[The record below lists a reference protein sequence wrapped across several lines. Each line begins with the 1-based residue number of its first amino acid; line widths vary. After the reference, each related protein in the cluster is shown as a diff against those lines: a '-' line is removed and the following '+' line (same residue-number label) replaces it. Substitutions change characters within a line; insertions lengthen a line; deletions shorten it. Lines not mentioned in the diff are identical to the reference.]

1 MKDFDLDTVFGWPP
15 RAPDDEEN
23 EPKRFYG
30 VTTGRVIN
38 LIDPMF
44 LGRVQVQLP
53 FIVFLDLSPWA
64 RIATPM
70 SGVLCGVSF
79 LPQIG
84 DEVLVAFEQGDV
96 NVPYVIGS
104 LWNGFAP
111 PIPNIPV
118 PDSPVRTSYTIRTLT
133 GNQILMVE
141 APPMIEILAPL
152 AGQSITM
159 TNAGTTIVSSTT
171 VEVVVGGATLI
182 VSPAGVQV
190 AGATITLAATTAL
203 NLTAPAINITA
214 SADCNITGAMVMINP

>member
-1 MKDFDLDTVFGWPP
+1 MSTAIADWPP
-15 RAPDDEEN
+15 ESPSDEEQ

-38 LIDPMF
+38 LMDLMQ

-53 FIVFLDLSPWA
+53 FIDALDLSPWA

-70 SGVLCGVSF
+70 TGVLCGVSF

-84 DEVLVAFEQGDV
+84 DEVLVAFEQGDT
-96 NVPYVIGS
+96 NVPYIIGS

-111 PIPNIPV
+111 PLPNFPV
-118 PDSPVRTSYTIRTLT
+118 PDSPVRTSYSIRTLT

-141 APPMIEILAPL
+141 APPMVEILAPL

-159 TNAGTTIVSSTT
+159 TNAGTQVISTT
-171 VEVVVGGATLI
+171 GVEIVVAGATI
-182 VSPAGVQV
+182 AVTAAGIQI

-203 NLTAPAINITA
+203 NLTAPTINMTA
-214 SADCNITGAMVMINP
+214 AAECTITGAMVIINP

>member
-1 MKDFDLDTVFGWPP
+1 MNLDTLLGWPP
-15 RAPDDEEN
+15 PMPGDEEK

-53 FIVFLDLSPWA
+53 FIDFLDLSPWA

-70 SGVLCGVSF
+70 SGPICGVSF

-111 PIPNIPV
+111 PLPNFPV
-118 PDSPVRTSYTIRTLT
+118 PDSPVRTSYAIRTLT
-133 GNQILMVE
+133 GNQIMMVE
-141 APPMIEILAPL
+141 APPMIQILSPL

-159 TNAGTTIVSSTT
+159 TNAGTTIVSTT
-171 VEVVVGGATLI
+171 SVEVIVGGATLI
-182 VSPAGVQV
+182 ISPAGIQV

-203 NLTAPAINITA
+203 NLTAPSINITA
-214 SADCNITGAMVMINP
+214 AATCTITGAMVMINP

>member
-1 MKDFDLDTVFGWPP
+1 VNDLSFDWPP
-15 RAPDDEEN
+15 ASPGEE
-23 EPKRFYG
+23 EEGDIKRFYG

-38 LIDPMF
+38 LIDLMQ

-53 FIVFLDLSPWA
+53 FIDFLDLSPWA

-96 NVPYVIGS
+96 NVPYIIGS

-111 PIPNIPV
+111 PLPNFPV
-118 PDSPVRTSYTIRTLT
+118 PDSPVRTSYSIRTLT

-141 APPMIEILAPL
+141 APPMVEILSTL

-159 TNAGTTIVSSTT
+159 TNAGTTVLSATS
-171 VEVVVGGATLI
+171 VEILVGGATII
-182 VSPAGVQV
+182 VTPAGIQI
-190 AGATITLAATTAL
+190 AGTTITLAATTAL
-203 NLTAPAINITA
+203 NMTAPSINMTA
-214 SADCNITGAMVMINP
+214 AADCTIVGATVMINP

>member
-1 MKDFDLDTVFGWPP
+1 MSTTVPDWPLTTP
-15 RAPDDEEN
+15 DEDDEEDL
-23 EPKRFYG
+23 KRFYG

-38 LIDPMF
+38 MIDPML

-53 FIVFLDLSPWA
+53 FIDFLDLSPWA

-70 SGVLCGVSF
+70 SGVLCGVGF

-111 PIPNIPV
+111 PFPNFPV

-133 GNQILMVE
+133 GNQI
-141 APPMIEILAPL
+141 IDRK
-152 AGQSITM
+152 S
-159 TNAGTTIVSSTT
+159 
-171 VEVVVGGATLI
+171 VV
-182 VSPAGVQV
+182 
-190 AGATITLAATTAL
+190 
-203 NLTAPAINITA
+203 
-214 SADCNITGAMVMINP
+214 

>member
-1 MKDFDLDTVFGWPP
+1 MSSKVKDWPFA
-15 RAPDDEEN
+15 APDQEDED
-23 EPKRFYG
+23 EPKKFYG

-38 LIDPMF
+38 LIDPML

-53 FIVFLDLSPWA
+53 FIDFLDLSPFA

-70 SGVLCGVSF
+70 SGIACGVSF

-111 PIPNIPV
+111 PFPNFPV

-133 GNQILMVE
+133 GNQFMMVE
-141 APPMIEILAPL
+141 APPMIEILSPL

-159 TNAGTTIVSSTT
+159 NNAGTQVLSATSVTITVAGATVVITPAGVQIAGTTIS
-171 VEVVVGGATLI
+171 
-182 VSPAGVQV
+182 
-190 AGATITLAATTAL
+190 LAATTAL
-203 NLTAPAINITA
+203 NLAAPAINITA
-214 SADCNITGAMVMINP
+214 AGTLTMTGTLVTINP

>member
-1 MKDFDLDTVFGWPP
+1 MSMSIFDWDWPP
-15 RAPDDEEN
+15 DAPDKDEQ

-38 LIDPMF
+38 LMDLMQ

-53 FIVFLDLSPWA
+53 FIDAFDLSPWA

-70 SGVLCGVSF
+70 SGILCGVAF

-96 NVPYVIGS
+96 NVPYIIGS

-111 PIPNIPV
+111 PLPNFPV
-118 PDSPVRTSYTIRTLT
+118 PDSPVRTSYSIRTLT
-133 GNQILMVE
+133 GNQIMMVE

-159 TNAGTTIVSSTT
+159 TNAGTTMISATS
-171 VEVVVGGATLI
+171 VEIL
-182 VSPAGVQV
+182 V
-190 AGATITLAATTAL
+190 AGATIIVTPAGIQIAGATITFAATTAL
-203 NLTAPAINITA
+203 NLTAPAINLTA
-214 SADCNITGAMVMINP
+214 AGTCTITGGMVVINP

>member
-1 MKDFDLDTVFGWPP
+1 MSSTVKDWPFA
-15 RAPDDEEN
+15 APDQEDED
-23 EPKRFYG
+23 EPKKFYG

-38 LIDPMF
+38 LIDPML

-53 FIVFLDLSPWA
+53 FIDFLDLSPFA

-70 SGVLCGVSF
+70 SGIACGVSF

-111 PIPNIPV
+111 PFPNFPV

-133 GNQILMVE
+133 GNQFMMVE
-141 APPMIEILAPL
+141 APPMIEILSPL

-159 TNAGTTIVSSTT
+159 NNAGTQVLSATSVTIT
-171 VEVVVGGATLI
+171 VAGATVVI
-182 VSPAGVQV
+182 TPAGVQI
-190 AGATITLAATTAL
+190 GGTTISLAATTAL
-203 NLTAPAINITA
+203 NLAAPAINITA
-214 SADCNITGAMVMINP
+214 AGTLTMTGTLVTINP